1 MQLSLRDEIFSIV
14 KQQKSEDIHEISME
28 LQNIQTV
35 NQLLTEEKQLL
46 KDSISKEKG
55 QNSLNIE
62 KTFKIKE
69 EIQ

>member
-1 MQLSLRDEIFSIV
+1 
-14 KQQKSEDIHEISME
+14 ME